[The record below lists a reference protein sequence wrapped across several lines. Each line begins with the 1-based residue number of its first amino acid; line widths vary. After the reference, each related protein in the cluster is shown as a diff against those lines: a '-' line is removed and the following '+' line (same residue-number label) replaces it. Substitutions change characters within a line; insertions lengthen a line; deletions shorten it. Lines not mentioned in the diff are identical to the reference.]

1 MSVPG
6 SSSLEKSLS
15 DARKADKGYFLY
27 DFAKLTGSLPAWLF
41 WRPKVHRP
49 FGKEALPEGPFIV
62 VSNHNAFT
70 NPVVL
75 LLTIRRHHLNF
86 MATTE
91 LGNVAA
97 GRFVFRHFHLI
108 PVDKDNFSMD
118 TYYSLMDS
126 MKQGNAAVIFPEGFV
141 DTEGDEIHP
150 FRDGAMLMAI
160 KANVPVLPVY
170 IAKRT
175 SAFRRQH
182 VIIGK
187 LVYPSA
193 GGFPLTMAG
202 IREYTDLLYQ
212 KELELEQ
219 YHKQE
224 VRK

>member
-1 MSVPG
+1 MSAPG
-6 SSSLEKSLS
+6 SSSWEKSLS

-27 DFAKLTGSLPAWLF
+27 DFAKVTGAVPAWLF
-41 WRPKVHRP
+41 WRPKIHRP
-49 FGKEALPEGPFIV
+49 FGKEALPQGPVIII
-62 VSNHNAFT
+62 SNHNAFT

-75 LLTIRRHHLNF
+75 LLTVRKRHLNF

-91 LGNVAA
+91 LGKVAA

-126 MKQGNAAVIFPEGFV
+126 LKQGNGAVIFPEGFV
-141 DTEGDEIHP
+141 DTAEDTVHP
-150 FRDGAMLMAI
+150 FRDGAMLMAL
-160 KANVPVLPVY
+160 KAGVPVLPVY
-170 IAKRT
+170 IAKRS

-187 LVYPSA
+187 LVHPS
-193 GGFPLTMAG
+193 GGSALTMAG
-202 IREYTDLLYQ
+202 IKDYTALLFQ
-212 KELELEQ
+212 RELELEK
-219 YHKQE
+219 YYKQE